1 MILVTEGTGLVGAH
15 LLLHLIENQKI
26 ETKPYVLLSDIASK
40 TESLFAFYKR
50 KLLQQIRMGSC
61 RYYRCSIFEIAFQ
74 NINTVYHCAL

>member
-15 LLLHLIENQKI
+15 LLIHLIENQKM
-26 ETKPYVLLSDIASK
+26 ETIPYVLLSDIASK

-50 KLLQQIRMGSC
+50 FLLQQIEWVPADITDVPSL
-61 RYYRCSIFEIAFQ
+61 EIAFQ